1 MTKEWLYKQPN
12 PTDEARRAR
21 LSAECAIS
29 PLVAQLLLDRGVTTP
44 EAVSSFFAPKLNDLY
59 DPFLMKD
66 MEVAVARLSSAM
78 DNDERVLV
86 YGDYDVDGT
95 AAVSLIYS
103 FLGELGVEVGLYI
116 PDRYREGYGISELGV
131 RFAAENDYTLVIAL
145 DCGIKAYHEVALARS
160 FGVDFIICDHHFADE
175 GIPQAVAV
183 LDPKRPDCAYPCKY
197 LSGTGVGFKLLQALS
212 LRRGYP
218 IHNLLRHLDLVALS
232 IAADLVEVLD
242 ENRILATHGL
252 RCLNETPSP
261 GIKALKQVA
270 GLGERTIEM
279 QDIIFRLGPRIN
291 AAGRMMNGSIAV
303 ELFTSPDD
311 ATAALYAQII
321 NVSNI
326 KRQGVDRQM
335 TSEALA
341 MASSDLGLRDQKSL
355 ILYNPHWHKGL
366 LGIVA
371 SRLVD
376 IHYRPVVILTET
388 NGIVSGSAR
397 SVPGFDIYE
406 VVSDC
411 ADLLDSFGGHTQAVG
426 LTLKQE
432 NIEPFK
438 QRFEEVVARRI
449 SVRQKRPIIEI
460 DALLRWEDLTPSFF
474 RDIAMFEPFGP
485 RNPAPVFALRGVLP
499 DPSAKLFGRGNE
511 HIKFTVS
518 LGAKFPSFMA
528 LAYQQARSLKLVQG
542 HRLAIVFT
550 LENNHFFTPPTIQ
563 FNVKDIVS
571 DDECHPEQK

>member
-1 MTKEWLYKQPN
+1 MTKEWIYKKRRPED
-12 PTDEARRAR
+12 TERRAK
-21 LSAECAIS
+21 LSAACALS
-29 PLVAQLLLDRGVTTP
+29 PLFAQLLLDRGITTP
-44 EAVSSFFAPKLNDLY
+44 EEASNFFDPQLQDLH

-66 MEVAVARLSSAM
+66 MEVAVRRLSCAM

-103 FLGELGVEVGLYI
+103 FLGELGVDVGLYI

-145 DCGIKAYHEVALARS
+145 DCGIKAYEQIELACS
-160 FGVDFIICDHHFADE
+160 LGVDFIICDHHFADE
-175 GIPQAVAV
+175 EIPRAVAV
-183 LDPKRPDCAYPCKY
+183 LDPKRNDCTYPCKY

-218 IHNLLRHLDLVALS
+218 MHKLLQHLDLVALS
-232 IAADLVEVLD
+232 IAADLVEVRG

-311 ATAALYAQII
+311 ATAELYAQII
-321 NVSNI
+321 NQSNI

-335 TSEALA
+335 TSEASKMS
-341 MASSDLGLRDQKSL
+341 MAHLEQGDRMSL
-355 ILYNPHWHKGL
+355 VLYNPQWHKGL
-366 LGIVA
+366 LGVVA

-376 IHYRPVVILTET
+376 MFYRPVVVLTET

-397 SVPGFDIYE
+397 SIPGFDIYE

-411 ADLLDSFGGHTQAVG
+411 ASLLESFGGHTQAVG

-432 NIEPFK
+432 NVEAFR
-438 QRFEEVVARRI
+438 QRFEEVVAHRI
-449 SVRQKRPIIEI
+449 TLKQKHPVIEI
-460 DALLRWEDLTPSFF
+460 DALLCGEELSPSFF
-474 RDIAMFEPFGP
+474 KKMMTFEPFGP
-485 RNPAPVFALRGVLP
+485 MNPAPVFALKGVLP
-499 DPSAKLFGRGNE
+499 DATAKLFGRGNE
-511 HIKFTVS
+511 HLKFMVS
-518 LGAKFPSFMA
+518 LGGDCPSFMA
-528 LAYQQARSLKLVQG
+528 LAYQQAKHLKLVQG
-542 HRLAIVFT
+542 ERFAIVFT
-550 LENNHFFTPPTIQ
+550 VENNHYFSPPVIQ
-563 FNVKDIVS
+563 FNVKDIVQ
-571 DDECHPEQK
+571 EA